1 MTLFFCGAILFSLT
15 GCRREVLDD
24 NDDGDNVNVIQ
35 NHLTID
41 IAVLDLTGWLG
52 VSASEQGSV
61 QHMITAM
68 GLPHIETTSVA
79 TACKYPMIVL
89 VNALE
94 TGDLYEDEK
103 TEGDG

>member
-1 MTLFFCGAILFSLT
+1 MVAINYLWNNIFRLMQRRVSTPLRRICFWEILMTLFFCGAILFSLT

-68 GLPHIETTSVA
+68 GPFPI
-79 TACKYPMIVL
+79 
-89 VNALE
+89 
-94 TGDLYEDEK
+94 
-103 TEGDG
+103 